1 MFIWSINQPWQQ
13 KQSSTRLI
21 LTDVYQTYYKDIVDL
36 YWTFHVVFFLET
48 DINIYFLNL
57 AVQKWKTKKCIH
69 TIKIRYILFYIK
81 FDVWKRLLKMIIYI
95 FIFIRMKKPVLWIK
109 TRYVLFWQNWI
120 FTKAKEIQWLERK
133 TIFCILLTFDCFFF
147 LFQNYFQDLHSV
159 SGFWAMIGLLKTT
172 RYEWEFLTCEIL
184 KTTFFSS
191 TNQMQFNKSR
201 TTIYT
206 FCTRTR
212 ILKFFKSELLS
223 FSF

>member
-133 TIFCILLTFDCFFF
+133 LFFF
-147 LFQNYFQDLHSV
+147 SLSKLF
-159 SGFWAMIGLLKTT
+159 
-172 RYEWEFLTCEIL
+172 
-184 KTTFFSS
+184 
-191 TNQMQFNKSR
+191 SR
-201 TTIYT
+201 P
-206 FCTRTR
+206 
-212 ILKFFKSELLS
+212 S
-223 FSF
+223 FSQWVLSNDWVVKNYTLWVRISYLWNT